1 MDDLL
6 RPRGVDR
13 GPPRKIS
20 DVILRGEY
28 TDNLQGIPQP
38 LSPMA
43 SIKKYVIIKDIMFKL
58 IAIDY

>member
-1 MDDLL
+1 MKKIQMVNGDLL

-28 TDNLQGIPQP
+28 TDNLQGIPHP
-38 LSPMA
+38 LSP
-43 SIKKYVIIKDIMFKL
+43 YGL
-58 IAIDY
+58 H